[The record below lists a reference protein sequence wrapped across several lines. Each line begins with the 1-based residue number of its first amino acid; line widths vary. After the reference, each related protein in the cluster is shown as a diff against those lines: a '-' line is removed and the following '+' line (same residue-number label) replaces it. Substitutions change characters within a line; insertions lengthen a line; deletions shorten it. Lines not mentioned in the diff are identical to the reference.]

1 MRILITFVY
10 ELRVTI
16 APPRAGTAL
25 NRSGLKVLIHWAS
38 ATFTGAH
45 FMNKPTIKSHLAIA
59 LQSIDAFAN
68 NGKLDAHELQHM
80 LDTALTDGEI
90 DAEERRVLAKIVA
103 QAAPTSLDAETIA
116 LLVKLKMRHGIG

>member
-1 MRILITFVY
+1 
-10 ELRVTI
+10 
-16 APPRAGTAL
+16 
-25 NRSGLKVLIHWAS
+25 
-38 ATFTGAH
+38 
-45 FMNKPTIKSHLAIA
+45 MNKPTIKSHLAIA

-90 DAEERRVLAKIVA
+90 DAERRVLAKIVA

>member
-1 MRILITFVY
+1 
-10 ELRVTI
+10 
-16 APPRAGTAL
+16 
-25 NRSGLKVLIHWAS
+25 
-38 ATFTGAH
+38 
-45 FMNKPTIKSHLAIA
+45 MNKPTIKSHLAIA

-68 NGKLDAHELQHM
+68 NGKLDAHELQRM